1 MTSSEH
7 SAVAAPA
14 EEDEEIR
21 ILDDRGCLTLEAM
34 CFTNQLQSEQRAV
47 VERHVRSCVVCAQQQ
62 MDLAAVTERVR
73 GARPRVPVPVEAKAL
88 ARQVALRS
96 LSVRRSLREGRR
108 RRPTAQ
114 LRAVSRRPTPW
125 YRSGVFWAAML
136 IGLAT
141 AFTAAVIALLL
152 L

>member
-1 MTSSEH
+1 M
-7 SAVAAPA
+7 SAGTDD
-14 EEDEEIR
+14 DEEIR
-21 ILDDRGCLTLEAM
+21 ILDERGCLTLEAM
-34 CFTNQLQSEQRAV
+34 CFSNQLQSEQRAV
-47 VERHVRSCVVCAQQQ
+47 VERHVRNCVVCAQQQ

-96 LSVRRSLREGRR
+96 LSVRRAHREGRR
-108 RRPTAQ
+108 RRPTAR
-114 LRAVSRRPTPW
+114 LRVVGRRAAPW
-125 YRSGVFWAAML
+125 YRSGVFWAATL

-141 AFTAAVIALLL
+141 AFTVAVIALLL